1 MTTKAGKQAA
11 KRKARMVKTV
21 SQIQAKRERQVKR
34 RLRLERVR
42 KAISDFDAGR
52 ISKTKLRTLVPR
64 SYFA

>member
-34 RLRLERVR
+34 RSALSVSA
-42 KAISDFDAGR
+42 KQSA
-52 ISKTKLRTLVPR
+52 TLMPGESRRR
-64 SYFA
+64 SYAR